1 MIKKIIIQ
9 INMYNNRKNMG
20 IRRSDSKLESIPYVL
35 GGLIILGI
43 IVEFFNYIVILLIL
57 TAAIYGIIKFLR
69 KRQIK
74 QIIIKSE
81 SERFNNFLD
90 SRNKNNLITHNSSID
105 IAQNNENCNANLDD
119 ISNNNEDSIENNGID
134 KIIPKQALVKS
145 ARPSKSRVMIQDR
158 HRIVIDKIKR
168 KKKTLTPYDVM
179 IEYLYK
185 KNPGYYPLLDKHYND
200 IKIIC
205 NYLEVKCN
213 LMILTEL
220 YNSILWGSNMQF
232 DSDYNE
238 LSNILEKKKVFNN
251 FYGFI
256 IEYSLKY
263 DTKLIDSAC
272 YGDAFEDLV
281 CYLTNNKN
289 YKCDLDDVKRKVF
302 KLKHIVYLNHLKG
315 ILKLNKLSDPNEII
329 RSYISYFGTQTDNEY
344 YTKLLSNILQI
355 NITDTTEKICVVK
368 SQLIRE
374 HKLNNFE
381 RTLQGNKMF
390 ANIEEIDQ
398 MGGYE
403 FEVFLSKIFTGMG
416 FKVLTTSFSGD
427 YGADLV
433 VSDLNR
439 KYAIQAKNYSSNV
452 GISAVQEIVSAREYY
467 SCSNAIVI
475 SNSFYTKAA
484 IALAMRN
491 CVTLI
496 DREDLVKI
504 INEGKHYFYSKV
516 L

>member
-1 MIKKIIIQ
+1 
-9 INMYNNRKNMG
+9 MG

-35 GGLIILGI
+35 GGIIILGIIVGI

-57 TAAIYGIIKFLR
+57 AAAIYGINKFLI

-74 QIIIKSE
+74 QSKIKSE
-81 SERFNNFLD
+81 SESFKNFLD
-90 SRNKNNLITHNSSID
+90 TRNMDDLITDNSSVD
-105 IAQNNENCNANLDD
+105 IAQNNESCNVNLDE
-119 ISNNNEDSIENNGID
+119 ISKHNEDRIENNGID

-145 ARPSKSRVMIQDR
+145 ARPSKSRVMIHER

-185 KNPGYYPLLDKHYND
+185 NNTGYFPLLDKHFND
-200 IKIIC
+200 VQVIC
-205 NYLEVKCN
+205 KYLEVKCN
-213 LMILTEL
+213 LTVLTEL
-220 YNSILWGSNMQF
+220 YNSILWGSNMQL

-238 LSNILEKKKVFNN
+238 LSNTLEKKNVLNN

-272 YGDAFEDLV
+272 YGNAFEDLV
-281 CYLTNNKN
+281 CYLNDNKN
-289 YKCDLDDVKRKVF
+289 FKCDLDDVKRKVF

-329 RSYISYFGTQTDNEY
+329 RSYISYFGIQTENEY
-344 YTKLLSNILQI
+344 FTKLLSNILQI
-355 NITDTTEKICVVK
+355 NTTDTTEKICVVK

-381 RTLQGNKMF
+381 QTIQGNRMF

-403 FEVFLSKIFTGMG
+403 FEVYLSKIFTGMG